1 MDGLKVYATTSVL
14 PPADDLSVVLSAAGA
29 DLVREVPD
37 EKPSN
42 PNAIVIIGNP
52 ADKDEIKSL
61 SDRGYNIQS
70 VEFILRGVLQQKVD
84 YKRYSL

>member
-1 MDGLKVYATTSVL
+1 MYATTSVL

-29 DLVREVPD
+29 DLVREIPD
-37 EKPSN
+37 EMPAS
-42 PNAIVIIGNP
+42 PNSIVIIGNP

-84 YKRYSL
+84 YKR